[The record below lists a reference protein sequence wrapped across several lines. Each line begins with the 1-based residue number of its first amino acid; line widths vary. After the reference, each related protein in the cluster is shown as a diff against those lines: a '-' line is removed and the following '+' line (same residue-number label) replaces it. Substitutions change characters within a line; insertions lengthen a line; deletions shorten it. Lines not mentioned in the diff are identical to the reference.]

1 MGPGTGGPTCL
12 SNSTFLSTLEIHTLN
27 SLHDGY
33 GFPYYQTALTVGD
46 DGVSVDLDCPD
57 WDYIDEDGN
66 KCKDDW
72 PSLDELDF

>member
-1 MGPGTGGPTCL
+1 M
-12 SNSTFLSTLEIHTLN
+12 N